1 MKTNKFLSISIIVST
16 ISVVLLVI
24 LFSATIEYK
33 PLYTFLSVIASLT
46 LMGGAGMAPISI
58 AGLIANNY
66 YDKKEARREAV
77 RVAMREARGGQFQTV
92 VSTVCCDPIL
102 VNDDEE
108 EEEVKLYDVQFNDE
122 NSTSEKGW
130 SMPLDYCLM
139 WIDCNKNDDSTYFG
153 DYRGGTVSV
162 VSVST
167 GETVYEEAI

>member
-77 RVAMREARGGQFQTV
+77 RDALREARG
-92 VSTVCCDPIL
+92 
-102 VNDDEE
+102 
-108 EEEVKLYDVQFNDE
+108 
-122 NSTSEKGW
+122 
-130 SMPLDYCLM
+130 
-139 WIDCNKNDDSTYFG
+139 
-153 DYRGGTVSV
+153 
-162 VSVST
+162 
-167 GETVYEEAI
+167 